1 MNLEEEV
8 RDGYTVS
15 KKMKQVWAVQI
26 DLVKK
31 LLEVCQ
37 KHNLKIWA
45 DGGTLLGTVRHKGY
59 IPWDDDIDMAMMRED
74 YDKLIAIGQKEFK
87 HPYFLQ
93 SGYVEEFN
101 RGFARLRNSN
111 TTGIMPCDIN
121 LNFNQGIFIDIF
133 VYDAVPNNNTKL
145 KKLLFMQT
153 LRRIPLNM
161 KVYGCADFYDIKLLL
176 CYIYSKFYFLF
187 NTYTSAFKKFD
198 NTFRKYK
205 ISDNDDIACISFRPN
220 MLNIFRREKK
230 WYNETILMPFEDIKM
245 PIPIGYDFILSK
257 QYGNYMKPAKIP
269 ALHENIILDPNRA
282 YTTVLNELRNRNN
295 K

>member
-15 KKMKQVWAVQI
+15 KKMKQIWAVQI

-45 DGGTLLGTVRHKGY
+45 DGGTLLGTIRHKGY

-133 VYDAVPNNNTKL
+133 VYDAIPDNKFDL
-145 KKLLFMQT
+145 KLLFLKQK
-153 LRRIPLNM
+153 LRRAPL
-161 KVYGCADFYDIKLLL
+161 DIKLYGCTNIFHPKQFLATFYTKL
-176 CYIYSKFYFLF
+176 YFIFYNYS
-187 NTYTSAFKKFD
+187 SAFKKFD
-198 NTFRKYK
+198 DEFKKHK
-205 ISDNDDIACISFRPN
+205 ISENRDIACIAFRPK
-220 MLNIFRREKK
+220 LLAIFRRNKD
-230 WYNETILMPFEDIKM
+230 WYNETIMMPFENIM
-245 PIPIGYDFILSK
+245 IPVPNGYDAILTK
-257 QYGNYMKPAKIP
+257 QYGDYMKPAKVP
-269 ALHENIILDPNRA
+269 ALHDNNIIWDVERP
-282 YTTVLNELRNRNN
+282 YKIVLNEL
-295 K
+295 KSKE

>member
-8 RDGYTVS
+8 RNGYTVS

-45 DGGTLLGTVRHKGY
+45 DGGTLLGTIRHKGY

-111 TTGIMPCDIN
+111 TTGIMPYDIRQ
-121 LNFNQGIFIDIF
+121 NFNMGIFVDIF
-133 VYDAVPNNNTKL
+133 VYDAVPDNRFQL
-145 KKLLFMQT
+145 KKLLIKQKICR
-153 LRRIPLNM
+153 LPLNI
-161 KVYGCADFYDIKLLL
+161 KLYGCPNYYNPKFLLYRI
-176 CYIYSKFYFLF
+176 CTYIYFGFY
-187 NTYTSAFKKFD
+187 TWSSAFKKFD
-198 NTFRKYK
+198 DTFRRNK
-205 ISDNDDIACISFRPN
+205 ISENENIACIAFRPN
-220 MLNIFRREKK
+220 LLHLFIRDKR
-230 WYNETILMPFEDIKM
+230 WYDETILMPFEDIMM
-245 PIPIGYDFILSK
+245 PIPIGYDQILTK
-257 QYGNYMKPAKIP
+257 QYGNYMKPVKAP
-269 ALHENIILDPNRA
+269 PLHENVIYDVNRPWQN
-282 YTTVLNELRNRNN
+282 VLSELRSR
-295 K
+295 